1 MTNPLTASE
10 PHSTE
15 QSSATRTN
23 SRAFG
28 ASNDS
33 FGQSKPASN
42 PRPISTRLLPTK
54 RRSLPHSTVV
64 PSSTTDPGSSHFS
77 EFGTEEK
84 FAARVHSPKGYP
96 LPPSNPAVAF
106 QSYCQATAV
115 AFDSNRISDHGFLE
129 TPLR

>member
-28 ASNDS
+28 ASNE
-33 FGQSKPASN
+33 
-42 PRPISTRLLPTK
+42 RPISTRLLPTK

-84 FAARVHSPKGYP
+84 FTARVHSPNGYP

-115 AFDSNRISDHGFLE
+115 AFDSI
-129 TPLR
+129 